1 MMEHKSSGWRSI
13 SGQLRGSENDAG
25 DLIASALRAHFD
37 DVAKAPVP
45 DKFMLLLAELEAKE
59 QAAAKAP
66 NVIGEANLG
75 DPI

>member
-1 MMEHKSSGWRSI
+1 MMGHKNDGWPPG
-13 SGQLRGSENDAG
+13 SGQPRGAENDAG

-59 QAAAKAP
+59 RAAAQAS
-66 NVIGEANLG
+66 NASGEADRG
-75 DPI
+75 DPS